1 MSSMNIF
8 DISGRAMAAQNIRL
22 NTIASNLANVNA
34 LAGSREEVYKPMLP
48 VFETITPMGQPLSGI
63 STVDVVDIVRSTAEP
78 EKRYAPGH
86 PLADAEGFVFAPA
99 IDRDQEMIDMIETS
113 RQYQNNIEVLTTA
126 KSLLLKTISV
136 GK

>member
-1 MSSMNIF
+1 MNIF

-48 VFETITPMGQPLSGI
+48 VFETKTPMGQPLAGI

-78 EKRYAPGH
+78 EKRYSPGH
-86 PLADAEGFVFAPA
+86 PQANAEGFVFAPA

>member
-1 MSSMNIF
+1 
-8 DISGRAMAAQNIRL
+8 
-22 NTIASNLANVNA
+22 
-34 LAGSREEVYKPMLP
+34 
-48 VFETITPMGQPLSGI
+48 MGQPLSGI
-63 STVDVVDIVRSTAEP
+63 STVDVVDIVRSKAEP

>member
-1 MSSMNIF
+1 MGSMNIF

-34 LAGSREEVYKPMLP
+34 LAGSREAVYKPMLP

-78 EKRYAPGH
+78 EKRYSPGH
-86 PLADAEGFVFAPA
+86 PLADAEGFVFSPA

>member
-34 LAGSREEVYKPMLP
+34 LSGSEEEVYKPMLP
-48 VFETITPMGQPLSGI
+48 IFETQTPIGQPLAGV

-78 EKRYAPGH
+78 EKRYSPGH
-86 PLADAEGFVFAPA
+86 PLANKDGFVFAPA
-99 IDRDQEMIDMIETS
+99 IYRDQEMIDMIETS
-113 RQYQNNIEVLTTA
+113 RHYQNNIEVLTTA

>member
-34 LAGSREEVYKPMLP
+34 LAGSSEEVYKPMLP

-63 STVDVVDIVRSTAEP
+63 STVDVVDIVRSKAEP

>member
-1 MSSMNIF
+1 
-8 DISGRAMAAQNIRL
+8 
-22 NTIASNLANVNA
+22 
-34 LAGSREEVYKPMLP
+34 
-48 VFETITPMGQPLSGI
+48 MGQPLSGI